1 MPPPFHC
8 ILGPPMTT
16 GANDVWVFRIVHQDT
31 GKPAPGVP
39 VTVLDRAGNA
49 EGHWVSDSDGT
60 VAIPRRETLKLRI
73 RVGLRSEDP
82 IELATAT
89 LGEGP
94 TPLAAPTQLP
104 PTIGSIGHVGER
116 PGRDAPPAQPPPPR
130 GAEQPEA
137 PGHVLYF
144 QRLVMFGER
153 AAATRPATG
162 AGAGPRDGA
171 VDFFSPATDSPSAMR
186 YGVLIELEEYWQS
199 LGVLWGELLY
209 SVTLTPGDEAKLAVL
224 DGRWRREADGRER
237 PLQILARMVGTS
249 MLGDLITALR
259 PELQLDPLTVAEP
272 GLEAVAA
279 DTVQMIRDRTERMS
293 HALRRRPL
301 GVVDAPADTPA
312 TGAIRH
318 VRNTTRDRLVTFHF
332 FEPLERFKVMV
343 RSPRARPVV
352 FVPFR
357 LPNVATADV
366 IQRFGYLF
374 RRTLLDRG
382 LLPDLERLLSGEE
395 PGAAPSGAPRSRL
408 LEHIEANLLY
418 YSTAIIS
425 AGDPAARYVALSK
438 LRHRAAPALG
448 GRAAGPVAGRARRL
462 PGAPAAGERR
472 LRGHDSASRR
482 LGERPGPRA
491 DAAGAGRLAR
501 GGRVSRLL
509 RRSLLY
515 TSVAAALAACLFQ
528 AAPVTPQVA
537 KDSAAAGP
545 AAPRSAPVHDSVL
558 EQRVARLEL
567 LVAERDAQV
576 EDLEARLDEARQEV
590 VRALAKL
597 QTVASHAEA
606 ASAIAEAEIAVQ
618 ALRAATGTQP
628 AAGADVAQ
636 AGTLLQQASAEFAS
650 RTTAARCT
658 S

>member
-1 MPPPFHC
+1 
-8 ILGPPMTT
+8 MTA

-31 GKPAPGVP
+31 GKPAQGVP

-49 EGHWVSDSDGT
+49 EGHWVSDADGT
-60 VAIPRRETLKLRI
+60 VAIPRRDTVKLRI

-89 LGEGP
+89 LGQGP

-104 PTIGSIGHVGER
+104 PTIGSIGHAGER
-116 PGRDAPPAQPPPPR
+116 PVRDAPAGQPPPPR
-130 GAEQPEA
+130 APEQAEV

-153 AAATRPATG
+153 SAATRVGATG
-162 AGAGPRDGA
+162 GGAGGSPRDGA
-171 VDFFSPATDSPSAMR
+171 VDFFSPAADGPSAMR
-186 YGVLIELEEYWQS
+186 YGVLVEVEEYWQS

-224 DGRWRREADGRER
+224 DGRWRREPEGRER

-279 DTVQMIRDRTERMS
+279 DTVQLIRDRTERMS

-301 GVVDAPADTPA
+301 GVVDAPPDTPA
-312 TGAIRH
+312 TGAVRH

-366 IQRFGYLF
+366 VRRFGYLF

-382 LLPDLERLLSGEE
+382 LLPDLERLLSGDE
-395 PGAAPSGAPRSRL
+395 PSAAPAGAPRSRL

-425 AGDPAARYVALSK
+425 AGDPAARHVALSK
-438 LRHRAAPALG
+438 LRDP
-448 GRAAGPVAGRARRL
+448 AGRPLTDVVENTVIGRVGNAIAL
-462 PGAPAAGERR
+462 PLRSAGELPVQWR
-472 LRGHDSASRR
+472 D
-482 LGERPGPRA
+482 
-491 DAAGAGRLAR
+491 
-501 GGRVSRLL
+501 
-509 RRSLLY
+509 
-515 TSVAAALAACLFQ
+515 ALAAYQ
-528 AAPVTPQVA
+528 AHPLRVSDGFVVTIPHPGVWVSAQA
-537 KDSAAAGP
+537 HEPMQQQQADSHEAAG
-545 AAPRSAPVHDSVL
+545 
-558 EQRVARLEL
+558 
-567 LVAERDAQV
+567 
-576 EDLEARLDEARQEV
+576 
-590 VRALAKL
+590 
-597 QTVASHAEA
+597 
-606 ASAIAEAEIAVQ
+606 
-618 ALRAATGTQP
+618 
-628 AAGADVAQ
+628 
-636 AGTLLQQASAEFAS
+636 
-650 RTTAARCT
+650 
-658 S
+658 